1 MHFELAR
8 SRVVKMDPLTSFDPS
23 PSVNP
28 LRRYDKEDV
37 LVTLPGEMTIF
48 DIKWLAVWNVDE
60 KQGYGWAIIPDGL
73 NIPPS
78 LVEIIVSCGYCRRR
92 GESEGK
98 EGR

>member
-1 MHFELAR
+1 M
-8 SRVVKMDPLTSFDPS
+8 
-23 PSVNP
+23 NP
-28 LRRYDKEDV
+28 LRRYDNEDV

-78 LVEIIVSCGYCRRR
+78 LVEIIVSNSWEGIGVLSLGAKVCFI
-92 GESEGK
+92 GEAL
-98 EGR
+98 

>member
-1 MHFELAR
+1 M
-8 SRVVKMDPLTSFDPS
+8 
-23 PSVNP
+23 NP

-78 LVEIIVSCGYCRRR
+78 LVEIIVSSGWPEEAGDK
-92 GESEGK
+92 GEG
-98 EGR
+98 GRQRDRCC